1 MSASTPPDFLGTG
14 WTFPPTFD
22 RHVAAVHMSS
32 DELNIR
38 QCLWVLFSTSIGE
51 RIMQATYGS
60 SLGLRVFDDLTTT
73 VINAICSNI
82 RKAVLDWEPRIEVL
96 TIDITEMASSDG
108 RLAISIDYLVRRT
121 NSRSNLVFPF
131 YLSEATLVMPSP

>member
-1 MSASTPPDFLGTG
+1 MSASKPPDFLGTG

-22 RHVAAVHMSS
+22 RNTAAVRMSS

-38 QCLWVLFSTSIGE
+38 QCLWVLFSTDIGE

-82 RKAVLDWEPRIEVL
+82 RKAVLDWEPRIDVL
-96 TIDITEMASSDG
+96 TIDITEMASGDG
-108 RLAISIDYLVRRT
+108 RLTISIDYLVRRT

-131 YLSEATLVMPSP
+131 YLSEATLVMPLP